1 MKRERNEED
10 ELLERIS
17 KEMMKSGDVKTA
29 FDVEEKLRKSFGK
42 VIKSMLEAE
51 MDQHLGNDKYKHEE
65 NKQENYRNGY
75 SKKKVKSNL
84 GEIELEV
91 PRDRKSEFEPVVVPK
106 HSTDISRLETQIIE
120 LYGMGNTTRQISDFV
135 ENLYGFGVSAEMVSN
150 ITDKIIPDM
159 EEWKSRRLDEVYP
172 FVFIDAIHF
181 NVKTNGVVGKSAAY
195 VVLGVN
201 RTGIKEV
208 LGIYVG
214 ESESSKFWLSVLN
227 DIKNRGVKDILI
239 LSSDGLT
246 GIQESI
252 KVAYPKAEHQ
262 TCMVHFVR
270 NTLKY
275 VNYKDRAQFAQDLK
289 TIYTA
294 SSEEIGKKIMYD
306 VQNRWKERYPMAMNR
321 WEENWSV
328 ICPFYKF
335 SQRIRKMIY
344 TTNSIES
351 LNSGYRRLNK
361 ARNVYPS
368 IQSLNKVLYL
378 ATRRITKNWTSK
390 VPEWGECLKELEIM
404 YDGRI

>member
-1 MKRERNEED
+1 MKEKNEED
-10 ELLERIS
+10 ELLERIA
-17 KEMMKSGDVKTA
+17 KEMMKSGDIKSA

-42 VIKSMLEAE
+42 IIKSMLEAE
-51 MDQHLGNDKYKHEE
+51 MDEHLGNNKYKHED
-65 NKQENYRNGY
+65 NKQDNYRNGY
-75 SKKKVKSNL
+75 SKKKVKSNM
-84 GEIELEV
+84 GEVELEI

-106 HSTDISRLETQIIE
+106 HSRDISRLETQIIE
-120 LYGMGNTTRQISDFV
+120 LYGMGNTTRQISEFV

-150 ITDKIIPDM
+150 ITDKIIPEM
-159 EEWKSRRLDEVYP
+159 EEWKSRRLEEVYP
-172 FVFIDAIHF
+172 FVYIDAIHF
-181 NVKTNGVVGKSAAY
+181 NVKTNGVIGKNAAY
-195 VVLGVN
+195 VVLGISKN
-201 RTGIKEV
+201 GIKEV

-227 DIKNRGVKDILI
+227 DIKNRGVKDILV

-252 KVAYPKAEHQ
+252 KVAYPKTEHQ

-275 VNYKDRAQFAQDLK
+275 VNHKDKAQFAQDLK
-289 TIYTA
+289 AIYTA
-294 SSEEIGKKIMYD
+294 SSEEMGKKIMID
-306 VQNRWKERYPMAMNR
+306 VQEKWKEKYPVVMNR

-361 ARNVYPS
+361 GRNIYPS
-368 IQSLNKVLYL
+368 VQALNKVLYL
-378 ATRRITKNWTSK
+378 ATKRITKNWTSK
-390 VPEWGECLKELEIM
+390 VPEWGECLRELEIM
-404 YDGRI
+404 YEGRI

>member
-1 MKRERNEED
+1 MKKERNEED
-10 ELLERIS
+10 ELLERIAR
-17 KEMMKSGDVKTA
+17 EMMKSGDVKTA

-51 MDQHLGNDKYKHEE
+51 MDEHLGNEKYKHED
-65 NKQENYRNGY
+65 NKQDNYRNGY
-75 SKKKVKSNL
+75 SKKKVKSNM
-84 GEIELEV
+84 GEIDLDI

-106 HSTDISRLETQIIE
+106 HSRDISRLETQIIE

-150 ITDKIIPDM
+150 ITDKIIPEM
-159 EEWKSRRLDEVYP
+159 EEWKSRRLEEVYP

-181 NVKTNGVVGKSAAY
+181 NVKTNGVIGKSAAY
-195 VVLGVN
+195 VVLGVS

-208 LGIYVG
+208 LGIYIG

-239 LSSDGLT
+239 ISSDGLT

-289 TIYTA
+289 AIYTA
-294 SSEEIGKKIMYD
+294 SSEEIGKKIMHD
-306 VQNRWKERYPMAMNR
+306 VQNKWKEKYPIVMNR

-361 ARNVYPS
+361 GRNVYPS
-368 IQSLNKVLYL
+368 IQALNKVLYL
-378 ATRRITKNWTSK
+378 ATKRITKNWTSK
-390 VPEWGECLKELEIM
+390 VPEWGECLRELEIM
-404 YDGRI
+404 YEGRI